1 MWNKWS
7 NVIFKFFPVFC
18 ILETIISICITLYT
32 ILTNNIIAYYLLDTI
47 VFAIVTKNICCGGIK
62 LKTIRYNLEELRE
75 HFDNNNNSV
84 SAISTIEPIIVAMF
98 LSFNFSIMLWLATLG
113 NAIDNIFYIFVYYKT
128 LKMSVNEMT
137 EI

>member
-1 MWNKWS
+1 M
-7 NVIFKFFPVFC
+7 
-18 ILETIISICITLYT
+18 
-32 ILTNNIIAYYLLDTI
+32 LDTI

-84 SAISTIEPIIVAMF
+84 SAIVTIKPIIVAMF

-113 NAIDNIFYIFVYYKT
+113 NTIDNIFYIFVYYKT

-137 EI
+137 EIRKWMKLKNIVKKSVVIEIYQTDKVMYIKKRLFLISIFL

>member
-1 MWNKWS
+1 M
-7 NVIFKFFPVFC
+7 
-18 ILETIISICITLYT
+18 
-32 ILTNNIIAYYLLDTI
+32 LDTI